1 MKNNRYIA
9 LVILVFIAIV
19 LQLTTQV
26 NEIFLILLL
35 SASFVAIW
43 LFYDHKDQVMA
54 RKEYKEM
61 QEKIKSTSKDVHLK
75 NKQLLT
81 IVGSMPYPLLL
92 LDQFGNVVMSSS
104 IDEISDGETFEDMNY
119 MKNNFVD
126 PVKEFIKDSFIM
138 EKQVDK
144 ILRIN
149 DIEYQSISIPV
160 TAKQHYRGCLF
171 LFQDVSKTL
180 EGEKMQKRFIADASH
195 ELKTPIAVIKGMV
208 EILNR
213 DDFDDDET
221 RKEFLDQIESE
232 INRLD
237 NLVKDL
243 LQLSRLSLSNVILKK
258 EKVDMTKVI
267 DKACQSLSK
276 TADKKGLTIVKDY
289 QYRGILT
296 CDESK
301 MFQVMINLL
310 SNAIKYSDTG
320 AITIKTS
327 KENSFYTIEVKDE
340 GHGISLEDQEKIFE
354 RFYRVDDDRS
364 RMNGGSGL
372 GLSIV
377 KSAVEA
383 HGGKILVRS
392 QVDEGTSFIVKILI

>member
-9 LVILVFIAIV
+9 LVILVFITIV

>member
-9 LVILVFIAIV
+9 LVILVFITIV

-213 DDFDDDET
+213 D
-221 RKEFLDQIESE
+221 
-232 INRLD
+232 
-237 NLVKDL
+237 
-243 LQLSRLSLSNVILKK
+243 
-258 EKVDMTKVI
+258 
-267 DKACQSLSK
+267 
-276 TADKKGLTIVKDY
+276 
-289 QYRGILT
+289 
-296 CDESK
+296 
-301 MFQVMINLL
+301 
-310 SNAIKYSDTG
+310 
-320 AITIKTS
+320 
-327 KENSFYTIEVKDE
+327 
-340 GHGISLEDQEKIFE
+340 
-354 RFYRVDDDRS
+354 
-364 RMNGGSGL
+364 
-372 GLSIV
+372 
-377 KSAVEA
+377 
-383 HGGKILVRS
+383 
-392 QVDEGTSFIVKILI
+392 